1 MSTSHAR
8 LQATP
13 LLVSL
18 VLAACADKPRP
29 LGDAPTPRV
38 VSLAPA
44 LTAIARS
51 LGADAHLVGVTA
63 FCDAP
68 GKPVVGDL
76 APRPEAVLAQR
87 PDLVLM
93 AGYASQ
99 APTAAALTALGLRVD
114 TLPLVT
120 LADMRASTAALGRL
134 LHRETAATLALAAF
148 DAAVAAAPRGRPVR
162 TLFVYDLQ
170 PGFVTT
176 TGGGDHIAELAALLG
191 ADNVARGPTTLRL
204 GLERVLEAA
213 PELIVHVAPDQRFP
227 DSAAALAHWASWP
240 ELPAVRRRQVVVY
253 PDDALARN
261 GPHLAAV
268 VPRLSAFIAAARAA
282 PAEPPP

>member
-1 MSTSHAR
+1 MSTRPAR
-8 LQATP
+8 LQAALGSS
-13 LLVSL
+13 LLL
-18 VLAACADKPRP
+18 LAACAGNPSP
-29 LGDAPTPRV
+29 LANAPAPRV

-44 LTAIARS
+44 LTAIVHA
-51 LGADAHLVGVTA
+51 LGADAHLVGVTS

-99 APTAAALTALGLRVD
+99 ADTAAALGALGLRVD

-120 LADMRASTAALGRL
+120 LADMRASTATLGRL
-134 LHRETAATLALAAF
+134 LHREPAATAALAAF
-148 DAAVAAAPRGRPVR
+148 DQALSAAPRGRPVK
-162 TLFVYDLQ
+162 TLIVYDLQ

-191 ADNVARGPTTLRL
+191 ADNIARGPVTLRL

-213 PELIVHVAPDQRFP
+213 PELILHVAPDQRFP
-227 DSAAALAHWASWP
+227 DSAAALAHWSAWP
-240 ELPAVRRRQVVVY
+240 SLPAVARRQVIVY

-268 VPRLSAFIAAARAA
+268 VPRLAALIDAARAA
-282 PAEPPP
+282 EPAP